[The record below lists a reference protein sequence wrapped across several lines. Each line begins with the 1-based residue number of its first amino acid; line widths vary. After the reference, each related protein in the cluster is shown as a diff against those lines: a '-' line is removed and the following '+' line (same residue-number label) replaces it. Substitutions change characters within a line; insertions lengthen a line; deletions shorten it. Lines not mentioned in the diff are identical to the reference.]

1 MVPSLQRQ
9 RTESPMHCTALGGG
23 TRTSQKTHKSV
34 SPVKYQ
40 NSLSVCCCDDIVLEI
55 HKITK
60 FILAHG
66 LRGSNPWSGLRSVV
80 EQNFMAENGWQ
91 RRSILLLEDRGRGAH
106 PPLSRVTI
114 SPQHQGWRSAHQTVT
129 FGLKIKTITNMF
141 KRTVIN
147 LSDTELLGSPE
158 LLQVGHEGY

>member
-66 LRGSNPWSGLRSVV
+66 LRGSNPQSGLRSVV

-91 RRSILLLEDRGRGAH
+91 RRSVLLVDRGGGAH

-147 LSDTELLGSPE
+147 LSDTVLLGSPE